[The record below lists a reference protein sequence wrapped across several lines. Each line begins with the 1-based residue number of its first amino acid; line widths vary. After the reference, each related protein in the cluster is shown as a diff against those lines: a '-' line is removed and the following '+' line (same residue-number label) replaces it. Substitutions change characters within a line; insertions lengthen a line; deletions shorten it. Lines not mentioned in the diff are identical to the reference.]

1 MKERK
6 YPTKLFITGFL
17 IGVILYIF
25 YEQLSQRVLKF
36 KKSFHGLDA
45 FSIPEKT
52 VIRNG

>member
-1 MKERK
+1 M
-6 YPTKLFITGFL
+6 TTHSS
-17 IGVILYIF
+17 ILAWRIPWTEEPGWLQYIV
-25 YEQLSQRVLKF
+25 SQRVLKF